1 MYVLLTYAELFNDSA
16 VSFNIVLLKIGKK
29 VSSVTYHFK
38 KTAIG
43 MAILRVN
50 LQVSV
55 KLIDSGGKQSNLYLR
70 RTGVALMNGI
80 LLHNLLL

>member
-1 MYVLLTYAELFNDSA
+1 MYALLTDAELFDYSA
-16 VSFNIVLLKIGKK
+16 VSFNIILLQISQQ

-50 LQVSV
+50 L
-55 KLIDSGGKQSNLYLR
+55 
-70 RTGVALMNGI
+70 
-80 LLHNLLL
+80 